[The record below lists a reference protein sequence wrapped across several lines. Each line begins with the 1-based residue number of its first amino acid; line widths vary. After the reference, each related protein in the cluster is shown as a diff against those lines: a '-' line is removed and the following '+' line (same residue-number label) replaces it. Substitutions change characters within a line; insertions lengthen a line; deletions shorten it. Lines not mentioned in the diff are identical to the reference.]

1 MPRSL
6 FDSKQNCQT
15 LICAL
20 LLMSAFVAAC
30 NKAPSPPEP
39 AIAPAAVTSSGVEP
53 EFEQRLKTIC
63 EGAQG
68 TVGLSIVHIESG
80 KTISINGATQ
90 LPLYSVFKLP
100 LAIAVLKHVEEN
112 RLRLDQQIHV
122 VPEEIVP
129 GTPENTALWQ
139 KPVDRTIE
147 ELIEFSI
154 SRSDNTSTEKLLQ
167 LAGGPAS
174 VTERMR
180 SLGFKNLDIH
190 STISEYVKTR
200 ANPNTGAAEDLAN
213 LLTQLHQ
220 GKILL
225 PAQLNVLIEFMRRAE
240 TGLHRIRG
248 NLPPGTVV
256 ADKTGSGEKDAYTQ
270 VAKATNDVGII
281 TLPGNRGH
289 LAIAVLVSQSKLP
302 DAAQEKLIAEIAR
315 AAYDAY
321 SDHSS
326 QN

>member
-100 LAIAVLKHVEEN
+100 LAVAVLKHVEEN

-200 ANPNTGAAEDLAN
+200 ANPNTGAAESCESPHA
-213 LLTQLHQ
+213 T
-220 GKILL
+220 
-225 PAQLNVLIEFMRRAE
+225 
-240 TGLHRIRG
+240 
-248 NLPPGTVV
+248 PPGKDPSAGSTQRSDRIY
-256 ADKTGSGEKDAYTQ
+256 APSGDRFAPNTRKLATRHRRRRQDWFGRKRCLHTSGESHKRRRNHHTSWQSRSPCDRS
-270 VAKATNDVGII
+270 VGESVEI
-281 TLPGNRGH
+281 T
-289 LAIAVLVSQSKLP
+289 
-302 DAAQEKLIAEIAR
+302 
-315 AAYDAY
+315 
-321 SDHSS
+321 
-326 QN
+326 